1 MTVESPV
8 DAAAASRFLNE
19 RYGAGVED
27 VAELGA
33 GAWSRAFAFRLDGRD
48 LVARFGQHRY
58 DFEQDTRAMSYAG
71 PDLPVPRVLEIGEGL
86 GAFYAISERHLGVF
100 LETLDHAGWQRVVPA
115 LLRALDALRAVDPGE
130 AGEASADW
138 TWRDWLLGSLADQPG
153 SRTHG
158 WRTAIESSELAD
170 LFARGER
177 EMRSLLD
184 SVSEARCVLH
194 RDLLN
199 RNVLVTE
206 DGHRLEAVFDWGCSI
221 VGDQL
226 YELAL
231 LTFFSPWYPA
241 LAEIDIGTTVR
252 RHYEAVGEEV
262 PDFGQRLRCY
272 ELHVGLEHL
281 GYAAYTGSDEHQRA
295 IAARTLEILERADA

>member
-1 MTVESPV
+1 METVEGPV
-8 DAAAASRFLNE
+8 DVAAAARFLNE
-19 RYGAGVED
+19 RYGSGVKG

-58 DFEQDTRAMSYAG
+58 DVESDEQATSYAG
-71 PDLPVPRVLEIGEGL
+71 PDLPVPAVLEIGEAL
-86 GAFYAISERHLGVF
+86 GAFYCISERHFGVF
-100 LETLDHAGWQRVVPA
+100 LETLDHAGWQRVLPA
-115 LLRALDALRAVDPGE
+115 LCRALDALRAVDPGE
-130 AGEASADW
+130 ASDEW
-138 TWRDWLLGSLADQPG
+138 TWRGWLLGSLADQPG
-153 SRTHG
+153 NRMHG
-158 WRTAIESSELAD
+158 WRASIQSSAFAD

-184 SVSEARCVLH
+184 CVPEARCVLH

-199 RNVLVTE
+199 RNVLVTH
-206 DGHRLEAVFDWGCSI
+206 DGERIEAVFDWGCSI

-241 LAEIDIGTTVR
+241 LAALDIGAAVR
-252 RHYEAVGEEV
+252 THYETIGLDE
-262 PDFGQRLRCY
+262 PDFDRRLRCY

-281 GYAAYTGSDEHQRA
+281 GGAVFTGREDYQQS
-295 IAARTLEILERADA
+295 IAARTLAILEQTAN